1 MAGGEFMPNTWKHD
15 RAKAAI
21 DARIKDVETVM
32 VVDYTRDTSLTSIP
46 TNKAY
51 RVDGVHLYIE
61 IVNFDEML
69 WSTETEGE
77 TCHKRALRFLNL
89 HYRAV
94 HRILADAN
102 AIRVDFH
109 NQRLHAVV
117 TKPYGEDAA
126 DDRVNK
132 GVAIA
137 KLITDV
143 LAETG
148 DDDEKIPNA
157 RVRVGIDT
165 GKTLAVNN
173 GRSGNREPLF
183 LGRPANIAAKLASN
197 NKAVGI
203 YLSNEARE
211 AIDLGAVDDPAKTK
225 LTNEEIKDCEDAA
238 KLGLSKDEIVS
249 DWRKDNQANPI
260 GAFSFSRTT
269 PPLKNLDISVL
280 TPGNSRRMEMV
291 SVYADVDNFTAY
303 VDAHIDDDPEDVV
316 RCLHVIRA
324 ELDRVISADF
334 SGRRIRFIGDCIH
347 GHILEGTAY
356 NTDTDETVSTAVLCA
371 GALRSSF
378 DLALERLETNDVD
391 TDDLGLAIGFEFGPE
406 AITRLGMQGSRIR
419 CSTGR
424 SVLESEKEQKRCNGV
439 QTAIGQTAYDNGPA
453 SVRKLFGSTRRIPN
467 LTYDVALESLAA
479 ENNAVAKVARAAVY
493 AASSPAIVRAAEVP
507 FRPFVKFD

>member
-1 MAGGEFMPNTWKHD
+1 MANTWKHD

-21 DARIKDVETVM
+21 DARIEDVKTVT
-32 VVDYTRDTSLTSIP
+32 VLDYTRDTSLTSIP

-51 RVDGVHLYIE
+51 RVDGVHVYLE
-61 IVNFDEML
+61 IVNFDDML

-94 HRILADAN
+94 HRILAEAN

-117 TKPYGEDAA
+117 AKPYGTDSA
-126 DDRVNK
+126 DDRVNRA
-132 GVAIA
+132 VAIA
-137 KLITDV
+137 KLIVDV

-165 GKTLAVNN
+165 GNALAVNN
-173 GRSGNREPLF
+173 GRGGNREPLF

-203 YLSNEARE
+203 YLSNEARQ
-211 AIDLGAVDDPAKTK
+211 AIDLDAANDPAKTK
-225 LTNEEIKDCEDAA
+225 LTDEEINDCGESA
-238 KLGLSKDEIVS
+238 KLGLSKDKIVA
-249 DWRKDNQANPI
+249 DWRSDNKANPI
-260 GAFSFSRTT
+260 GAFAFSRTT

-303 VDAHIDDDPEDVV
+303 VNAHIDDDPEDVV

-347 GHILEGTAY
+347 GHILEGTAH
-356 NTDTDETVSTAVLCA
+356 NTDTDETVSTSVLCA

-378 DLALERLETNDVD
+378 DLALERLEANGVD
-391 TDDLGLAIGFEFGPE
+391 TDDLGLAVGFEFGPS
-406 AITRLGMQGSRIR
+406 AITRLGMQGKRNR

-424 SVLESEKEQKRCNGV
+424 SVLDSEKEQKRCDGQ
-439 QTAIGQTAYDNGPA
+439 QTAIGQRAYDDGPA
-453 SVRKLFGSTRRIPN
+453 SVRKLFGTTRRIAN

-479 ENNAVAKVARAAVY
+479 ENNAVAKVARASVY
-493 AASSPAIVRAAEVP
+493 ATSSPAIVQAAEVP
-507 FRPFVKFD
+507 FRPYMKFD

>member
-1 MAGGEFMPNTWKHD
+1 MANVWKYD

-21 DARIKDVETVM
+21 DARIKDVKDVQ
-32 VVDYTRDTSLTSIP
+32 VLDYKRDTSLTSIP
-46 TNKAY
+46 TNRAY
-51 RVDGVHLYIE
+51 RVDGVHIYVE
-61 IVNFDEML
+61 IVNFDDML

-94 HRILADAN
+94 HRILSEADV
-102 AIRVDFH
+102 IRVDFH

-117 TKPYGEDAA
+117 TKPYGTASAE
-126 DDRVNK
+126 DRVNRA
-132 GVAIA
+132 VAVA
-137 KLITDV
+137 KLIVDV

-148 DDDEKIPNA
+148 DDDEKIPDA

-165 GKTLAVNN
+165 GTSLAVNN

-211 AIDLGAVDDPAKTK
+211 AIDLDTVVDPAKEK
-225 LTNEEIKDCEDAA
+225 LADEEIEDCEASG
-238 KLGLSKDEIVS
+238 KLGLSRDKIVAE
-249 DWRKDNQANPI
+249 WRKDIKANPI
-260 GAFSFSRTT
+260 GAFEFSRTT
-269 PPLKNLDISVL
+269 PPLKNLDISLL

-291 SVYADVDNFTAY
+291 SIYADVDNFTAY
-303 VDAHIDDDPEDVV
+303 VNAHIDDDPEDVV

-347 GHILEGTAY
+347 GHILEGTAH
-356 NTDTDETVSTAVLCA
+356 NTDTHETVSTSVLCA

-378 DLALERLETNDVD
+378 DLALERLEANKVD
-391 TDDLGLAIGFEFGPE
+391 TDDLGLAIGFEFGPSV
-406 AITRLGMQGSRIR
+406 ITRLGMQGKRIR

-424 SVLESEKEQKRCNGV
+424 SVPASEKEQKRCNGE
-439 QTAIGQTAYDNGPA
+439 QTAIGQRAYDDGPA
-453 SVRKLFGSTRRIPN
+453 SVRKLFGSSRRIAN
-467 LTYDVALESLAA
+467 LTYDDALESLAA
-479 ENNAVAKVARAAVY
+479 DNNAVAKVARASVY
-493 AASSPAIVRAAEVP
+493 SESSPAIVKAAEMP
-507 FRPFVKFD
+507 FRPHTKFE

>member
-1 MAGGEFMPNTWKHD
+1 MSNNWKHD

-21 DARIKDVETVM
+21 DARIKDVETVT
-32 VVDYTRDTSLTSIP
+32 VVDYKRDTSLTSIP

-51 RVDGVHLYIE
+51 RVDGVHLYVE
-61 IVNFDEML
+61 IVNFDDML
-69 WSTETEGE
+69 WSTNSEGE

-94 HRILADAN
+94 HRILADADV
-102 AIRVDFH
+102 IRVDFH

-117 TKPYGEDAA
+117 TKPYGESAA
-126 DDRVNK
+126 NDRVNK
-132 GVAIA
+132 AVAVA

-157 RVRVGIDT
+157 RIRVGIDT
-165 GKTLAVNN
+165 GLSLAVNN
-173 GRSGNREPLF
+173 GRNGYREPLF

-197 NKAVGI
+197 NKSVGI
-203 YLSNEARE
+203 YLSNEAR
-211 AIDLGAVDDPAKTK
+211 ASIDLDAADDPAKTK
-225 LTNEEIKDCEDAA
+225 LTNDEIEKCEDAA
-238 KLGLSKDEIVS
+238 KLGLSKDKIVA
-249 DWRKDNQANPI
+249 DWRKDNEKTPI
-260 GAFSFSRTT
+260 GSFSFSRTT

-303 VDAHIDDDPEDVV
+303 VDSHIDDDPEDVV

-347 GHILEGTAY
+347 GHILEGTSY
-356 NTDTDETVSTAVLCA
+356 NTDTDETVSTSVLCA

-378 DLALERLETNDVD
+378 DLALERLEANNVD
-391 TDDLGLAIGFEFGPE
+391 TDDLGLAIGFEFGPG
-406 AITRLGMQGSRIR
+406 AITRLGIQSDRIR

-424 SVLESEKEQKRCNGV
+424 SVLDSENEQKRCNGV
-439 QTAIGQTAYDNGPA
+439 QTAIGPRAYDDGPA
-453 SVRKLFGSTRRIPN
+453 SVRKLFGSSRRVSS
-467 LTYDVALESLAA
+467 LTYDVALEALAA
-479 ENNAVAKVARAAVY
+479 ENNVVAKVALATTY
-493 AASSPAIVRAAEVP
+493 AATSPAIVRAAEVP
-507 FRPFVKFD
+507 FRPYTKMD